1 MKNMKRVLSILC
13 IVVLLLTLLAGCQRT
28 VNVESGA
35 AAQDYPVSVLE
46 IEISA
51 KPEKVVVL
59 SQSIADVIL
68 AMGYEAQVVG
78 VTADCTQTGYTET
91 ARVDAAVLESITLLE
106 PDVVLADADTPEA
119 TRTLLQ
125 EAGLKVAYVTAPTN
139 RADFERM
146 YSEVGTV
153 LAGAS
158 TGYTQGT
165 KIAQDICQTLDDIE
179 RIIPETNGVATT
191 AAILFDLNGSGVV
204 GGMFLDSVMDSAGLD
219 NVFSGQKGSYDPAM
233 LRAVNPDFIFCTEA
247 VAEEL
252 QGSTY
257 AALNAVV
264 NDHVVVIPE
273 EQCVRMGRTV
283 IALATTMAGSAYP
296 ELLEAHSQDPTT
308 SIGQVSYEPLE
319 PGEENDN
326 VYQMQEKLFALGY
339 LTVATYDGYYGAA
352 TQEAVQAFQEKN
364 GLEADGIAGEETL
377 RVLYSEDA
385 KGVND

>member
-13 IVVLLLTLLAGCQRT
+13 IAVLLLTLLAGCKRT

-35 AAQDYPVSVLE
+35 AEQDYPVSVLD
-46 IEISA
+46 IEISS

-68 AMGYEAQVVG
+68 ALGYEAQVVG
-78 VTADCTQTGYTET
+78 VTADCTQTAYTET
-91 ARVDAAVLESITLLE
+91 TRVDVTALESITILE
-106 PDVVLADADTPEA
+106 PDVVLADAATPDA
-119 TRTLLQ
+119 TRTMLQ
-125 EAGLKVAYVTAPTN
+125 EAGLKVAYVAAPTN

-158 TGYTQGT
+158 TGYTEGVEV
-165 KIAQDICQTLDDIE
+165 ANDICQTLDDIE

-219 NVFSGQKGSYDPAM
+219 NVFSGQKDSYDPAM
-233 LRAVNPDFIFCTEA
+233 LRALNPDFIFCTED
-247 VAEEL
+247 VANEL
-252 QGSTY
+252 KGSAY

-296 ELLEAHSQDPTT
+296 ELLESHSQDPTT
-308 SIGQVSYEPLE
+308 SVGQVSYEALE
-319 PGEENDN
+319 PGEENDD

-352 TQEAVQAFQEKN
+352 TQEAVRAFQENN